1 MKNKKRK
8 IIICSVIIGL
18 VLIILS
24 SIIVYNTCIINNISA
39 VKNFKVKENN
49 ATSVTLKWDKVMF
62 ANKYLLF
69 RATQEHNSN
78 DFKKYKKIALTDN
91 NVYLDNELKQ
101 SKQYKYKIYACVSIK
116 NKIISKSPSKEIEIT
131 TAPEKIKKITITETT
146 SDTIKLKWS
155 NNSKPNHY
163 IIKRISNNTKKK
175 FFKKVNSK
183 TFSYTDKKLSS
194 GTIYHYQITPVLIR
208 DTIIKG
214 RPIAISKMT
223 KISAPSSFKKANSTY
238 NKIKLKWD
246 AVDNADNYELYRDD
260 KLISTLKDTSY
271 TDKNLKNGSAFKY
284 KIRTTKQHNGITY
297 KSEFKKLNAF
307 TNVKVPTVKGGL
319 SGSWVE
325 ININKQE
332 MKMFVD
338 NKLYVETPVV
348 TGNIGQHSTTK
359 GHHTVIGMKSPARLK
374 GDGWDVV
381 VNYWLKFTYD
391 GQGIHDSTWRSG
403 YGGSIYMGNGSH
415 GCVNTPFEAVKKIY
429 SKGYVG
435 MPVIIY

>member
-8 IIICSVIIGL
+8 IIICSVIVGL

-24 SIIVYNTCIINNISA
+24 SIIVYHTCIINNISA
-39 VKNFKVKENN
+39 VKNFKVIENN

-69 RATQEHNSN
+69 RATQNHNSN

-91 NVYLDNELKQ
+91 NVYLDNKLKQ
-101 SKQYKYKIYACVSIK
+101 SKQYKYKIYACVNIK
-116 NKIISKSPSKEIEIT
+116 NKIISKSPKSEIKIT
-131 TAPEKIKKITITETT
+131 TTPEKINKLSITKTTTDAIT
-146 SDTIKLKWS
+146 LKWS
-155 NNSKPNHY
+155 NNSKPSHY
-163 IIKRISNNTKKK
+163 IIKRTSNNTKKK

-194 GTIYHYQITPVLIR
+194 GIIYHYQITPVLIK

-214 RPIAISKMT
+214 RPVAISKMT
-223 KISAPSSFKKANSTY
+223 KISAPSSFKKADSTY
-238 NKIKLKWD
+238 HKIKLKWD
-246 AVDNADNYELYRDD
+246 SVNNADSYELYRND

-271 TDKNLKNGSAFKY
+271 TDKELKNGSAFKY
-284 KIRTTKQHNGITY
+284 KIRTIKQYNGITY
-297 KSEFKKLNAF
+297 KSSFKELNAF

-338 NKLYVETPVV
+338 NKLFVETPVV